1 MIPNAIKMI
10 PATRLLG
17 FEALL
22 MAERGDISGAV
33 ERLRED
39 LKSSPKVAEEGLLIT
54 YLLAVADTRMLLH
67 FLAGVCQG
75 RVLEEATLVS
85 LIDELDPGAWRP
97 RLAQSLSA
105 ERILCLEW
113 GSQVIGGKGRTM
125 AEEKMIDRL
134 FYWILRPVIKSEVIW
149 RTEQW
154 SRWERIADKPY
165 FEQREILKADPEF
178 TVRIPWYFRL
188 TGYQAGAYGTV
199 FLKQA
204 MLEAAF
210 LASRTGLACRLY
222 KSRTGEYPDKLEAL
236 VPGILK
242 EIPADPFTGKPLVY
256 RREGEGFIVYSL
268 GSNAKDDGGRSTYMI
283 NQEVMDKDDDWTWKE
298 DK

>member
-22 MAERGDISGAV
+22 MAERGDVSGAV

-39 LKSSPKVAEEGLLIT
+39 LESSPKVAEEGLLIT

-85 LIDELDPGAWRP
+85 LIGELDPGAWRS
-97 RLAQSLSA
+97 RLAFCLSA
-105 ERILCLEW
+105 EKVFGLE
-113 GSQVIGGKGRTM
+113 SASEVIDGKGRVM
-125 AEEKMIDRL
+125 AAEKKRDRF
-134 FYWILRPVIKSEVIW
+134 FYWLVRPVLKSEALW
-149 RTEQW
+149 RLKQW
-154 SRWERIADKPY
+154 GRWERIVDQPY
-165 FEQREILKADPEF
+165 FQQREMLKADP
-178 TVRIPWYFRL
+178 VYSSRIPWYFKL
-188 TGYQAGAYGTV
+188 TGYQAGSFGTV

-204 MLEAAF
+204 TLEAAF

-222 KSRTGEYPDKLEAL
+222 KSHTGVYPDKLEAL

-242 EIPADPFTGKPLVY
+242 EVPVDPFTGNPLVY
-256 RREGEGFIVYSL
+256 RRNGEGFIVYSL